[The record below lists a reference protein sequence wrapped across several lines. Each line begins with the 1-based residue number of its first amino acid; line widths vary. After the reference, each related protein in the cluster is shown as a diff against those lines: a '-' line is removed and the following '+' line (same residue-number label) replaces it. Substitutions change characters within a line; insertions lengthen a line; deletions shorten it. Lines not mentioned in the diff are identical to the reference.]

1 MTTRGLMYLVNAQ
14 RPDGG
19 WIHFRTCDRLEAEQ
33 LARVLGVAVIVDAA

>member
-19 WIHFRTCDRLEAEQ
+19 WIYFRTCDRTEAER
-33 LARVLGVAVIVDAA
+33 LASALGVKVIIDES